1 MPAHSPAEIHTLIRD
16 AFNLVDVE
24 ALIALYE
31 PDAILVVGGE
41 IVSGREGIR
50 EAYEN
55 SLLRRGR
62 MTLETRS
69 VIESPQGIAVLH
81 GAWTVDR
88 ATEDGVTR
96 GLSTEVVRRQSD
108 GTWLFAIDNPF
119 TPEQATASVRPV
131 MG

>member
-1 MPAHSPAEIHTLIRD
+1 MPAHSPAEIHTLFRD
-16 AFNLVDVE
+16 AFNLGDVE

-41 IVSGREGIR
+41 IVSGREKIR
-50 EAYEN
+50 RAYEN
-55 SLLRRGR
+55 ILLGRGR
-62 MTLETRS
+62 ITLETRS
-69 VIESPQGIAVLH
+69 VIESPQGFAVLH

-88 ATEDGVTR
+88 ATEDGLTR